1 MGFGEAALSLNEL
14 SAAELCAGLTAKN
27 FSAVDLADELI
38 RHIEEHRGLGG
49 VAAFDPDN
57 YRRQAE
63 ASDARRKD
71 GSSASLDGIPL
82 ILKDNI
88 DTQDLPTTG
97 GTRALTGKIP
107 SKVAFPNPN
116 LLVIESDC
124 ACLCGVTR
132 TSYLH
137 TININFVCA
146 ACVGTGEMM
155 PCVVGKYLSRRCY
168 VLVI

>member
-1 MGFGEAALSLNEL
+1 MGFGEADLSLNEL
-14 SAAELCAGLTAKN
+14 SAAELCAGLAAKN
-27 FSAVDLADELI
+27 FSAVDLADALI
-38 RHIEEHRGLGG
+38 RHIEEHRGLGS

-63 ASDARRKD
+63 ASDGRRKD

-107 SKVAFPNPN
+107 SKDAPAVAALRGEGAIIAAKAVMHELAFGITSNNHVPGPARNP
-116 LLVIESDC
+116 D
-124 ACLCGVTR
+124 A
-132 TSYLH
+132 
-137 TININFVCA
+137 
-146 ACVGTGEMM
+146 
-155 PCVVGKYLSRRCY
+155 RRH
-168 VLVI
+168 